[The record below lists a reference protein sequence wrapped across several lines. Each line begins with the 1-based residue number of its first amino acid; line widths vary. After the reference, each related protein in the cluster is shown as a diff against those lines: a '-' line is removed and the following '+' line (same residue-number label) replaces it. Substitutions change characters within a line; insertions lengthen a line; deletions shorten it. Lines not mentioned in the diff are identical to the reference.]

1 MVRNETIEG
10 FLSRLSSSSP
20 TPGGGGTAALSGA
33 LGCALGR
40 MVASL
45 SIGRKKYASVET
57 EMRETEEQLAALQ
70 EAFLDLSDR
79 DEEVFSAFMAVLGLP
94 KETEEEKN
102 ARAEAMEKALKDAT
116 EVPLEIMEK
125 ALCALSTALPLAE
138 KGNRNAASDAGAA
151 ANMLL
156 SALETGAENVR
167 INLVSMKDEET
178 VRLYEERMDALL
190 GEGRELAGTIRKTV
204 RERIDK

>member
-94 KETEEEKN
+94 KETEEEKGEIN
-102 ARAEAMEKALKDAT
+102 AKNF
-116 EVPLEIMEK
+116 P
-125 ALCALSTALPLAE
+125 P
-138 KGNRNAASDAGAA
+138 
-151 ANMLL
+151 
-156 SALETGAENVR
+156 
-167 INLVSMKDEET
+167 
-178 VRLYEERMDALL
+178 
-190 GEGRELAGTIRKTV
+190 
-204 RERIDK
+204 